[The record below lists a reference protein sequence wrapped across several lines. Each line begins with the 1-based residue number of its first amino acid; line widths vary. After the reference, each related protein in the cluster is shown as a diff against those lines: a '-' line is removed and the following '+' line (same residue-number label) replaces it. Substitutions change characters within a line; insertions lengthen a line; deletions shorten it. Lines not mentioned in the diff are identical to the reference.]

1 MKLSHK
7 LVLVSAAVL
16 MGVSPVVGMANSAS
30 VQAAPIAHAKGVHN
44 TYGKNSRVKMTKTMK
59 FVDRYGKKTSM
70 SAPKGGH
77 YTIWNVK
84 NINGEVYYSIQ
95 TDLKY
100 WIPAAATE
108 GTVTYKSGNTTYT
121 LKSNGKKVVTST
133 STAKSTK
140 KSESKKDSKKT
151 TTKKSAS
158 TKKSTSKKTA
168 SSKKTTSKKTT
179 SNTIKLIHNA
189 YVYDKNGK
197 RLKTYMGSAKYTTIA
212 KGVTVNSNGT
222 KTIDGVLY
230 YSLGGGAYIKAANVD
245 GKASNIDKPTIITLK
260 KNAYIYNGEGKTK
273 KKLVKKGKTVKT
285 TEARYIGT
293 KLYYKIGDDQFVKA
307 ANVVKVKGTGLDP
320 VNEPDGAATVKVPD
334 TEDVNSTKVT
344 TKRVVSLYDIEGQKY
359 ANRIF
364 DAGVSQQ
371 VSELRYIAT
380 SVNSTPQLFFKLASG
395 RGYLKYDDV
404 TMDGKILNPVNTPEQ
419 AKADVTVATAADK
432 AKLTQSINEAASV
445 KASELYKLSSS
456 SAKAAYDKAITEGA
470 IVNNNAS
477 ATIGQV
483 NEAEGAIVAAKAKLN
498 GAKIAVANFNSLT
511 PDEVTAIVKAAA
523 NANNVPES
531 AIQFSNNNTT
541 LSIVTNGYTQPL
553 NINDYA
559 VQNSAINR

>member
-59 FVDRYGKKTSM
+59 FVDRYGKKTSKT
-70 SAPKGGH
+70 ATKGGH

-95 TDLKY
+95 TDLKH

-140 KSESKKDSKKT
+140 KSAKKTTKKVVKKTTKKTAKKSESKEDSKKT
-151 TTKKSAS
+151 TTRKSAS
-158 TKKSTSKKTA
+158 TKKSTSKKAA

-245 GKASNIDKPTIITLK
+245 D
-260 KNAYIYNGEGKTK
+260 
-273 KKLVKKGKTVKT
+273 
-285 TEARYIGT
+285 
-293 KLYYKIGDDQFVKA
+293 KA
-307 ANVVKVKGTGLDP
+307 ANVDDKAANVDDKAATSSSTEKTSSKTTSKKNTSSEKNTSSDEESEDSTSVKLIHNAYVYDENGKRVKNYLGTSYIGKGVTVKGLGTKTIKGTKYYALKP
-320 VNEPDGAATVKVPD
+320 NHYYVKG
-334 TEDVNSTKVT
+334 S
-344 TKRVVSLYDIEGQKY
+344 
-359 ANRIF
+359 
-364 DAGVSQQ
+364 
-371 VSELRYIAT
+371 
-380 SVNSTPQLFFKLASG
+380 
-395 RGYLKYDDV
+395 
-404 TMDGKILNPVNTPEQ
+404 
-419 AKADVTVATAADK
+419 DVTVK
-432 AKLTQSINEAASV
+432 
-445 KASELYKLSSS
+445 
-456 SAKAAYDKAITEGA
+456 
-470 IVNNNAS
+470 
-477 ATIGQV
+477 
-483 NEAEGAIVAAKAKLN
+483 
-498 GAKIAVANFNSLT
+498 
-511 PDEVTAIVKAAA
+511 
-523 NANNVPES
+523 
-531 AIQFSNNNTT
+531 
-541 LSIVTNGYTQPL
+541 
-553 NINDYA
+553 
-559 VQNSAINR
+559 